1 MKAFAAISKTVHL
14 LPITIIMTKLIAALA
29 AFIVINST
37 AAQVKLAVKS
47 GYNLTTTR
55 AVYAGV
61 KQPSGYTG
69 GYGIGALLK
78 MPFDGVLHFSPSV
91 MVNKKGFIIKPIAGT
106 NKKEQYAITYVDLI
120 PSLSADFEKGA
131 NAFVISL
138 GPAISFTNFGKLKTT
153 DNIGVTSSQK
163 IKFGYGN
170 LGWFDIGLNAS
181 IGYHMK
187 KVFVELGYTNGLAS
201 INNNE
206 ELDQRNIRNRMI
218 SLNIGYYF
226 KQFKN

>member
-1 MKAFAAISKTVHL
+1 MRKITAAFAAFVLFAPAT
-14 LPITIIMTKLIAALA
+14 
-29 AFIVINST
+29 
-37 AAQVKLAVKS
+37 AQVKLAIKG
-47 GYNLTTTR
+47 GYNLTTAR
-55 AVYAGV
+55 ALYAGA
-61 KQPSGYTG
+61 KQPSDFTS
-69 GYGIGALLK
+69 GYGLGALLK

-120 PSLSADFEKGA
+120 PALSVDFEKG
-131 NAFVISL
+131 NNSFVISL
-138 GPAISFTNFGKLKTT
+138 GPVISLTNFGKLKTT
-153 DNIGVTSSQK
+153 DNNGVTTSQK

-181 IGYHMK
+181 IGYHIK

-226 KQFKN
+226 KQLKN